1 MTKKESCGC
10 KSDYITTTDTT
21 KQNDPMDDAKGFMK
35 AYVWITSVLV
45 NTIIFIIT
53 LPLTL
58 LVVIPFSV
66 YMVFRLI
73 YLRDGGVNFKESLTN
88 LGQALA
94 KLNNGED
101 VEEDEPF
108 YDFDEN
114 LEYKLVDVDYAE
126 NKSIN

>member
-1 MTKKESCGC
+1 
-10 KSDYITTTDTT
+10 
-21 KQNDPMDDAKGFMK
+21 
-35 AYVWITSVLV
+35 
-45 NTIIFIIT
+45 
-53 LPLTL
+53 
-58 LVVIPFSV
+58 
-66 YMVFRLI
+66 
-73 YLRDGGVNFKESLTN
+73 
-88 LGQALA
+88 LA